1 MTAQPRGE
9 LPPEAGPP
17 PADARPAI
25 SGRILGIDP
34 GAKRIGVAAADL
46 RTGVAVPVTTIDAGA
61 DPVEAVAQFAEE
73 QDAQAIVVGLA
84 LSLSGALGPQ
94 AQQAQALAS
103 ALAGRLDIPVH
114 TWDERLTSAEA
125 KHRLP
130 RSAGRPARP
139 GPSARQK
146 RPARGKRRRRGDLDA
161 AAAAIILQAFIDS
174 RRRPATG

>member
-17 PADARPAI
+17 PADAKPAI

-34 GAKRIGVAAADL
+34 GAKRIGIAAADL

-73 QDAQAIVVGLA
+73 QDARAIVVGLA

-94 AQQAQALAS
+94 AVQAQALAD

-130 RSAGRPARP
+130 SE
-139 GPSARQK
+139 K
-146 RPARGKRRRRGDLDA
+146 RPARGKRRRSGDLDA